1 MAYFVIGLICGL
13 IVMAVICEKA
23 HRQEVS
29 ELKAKINQD
38 RQYHYD
44 VVTNLE
50 NELKTQRNVSESLN
64 ASVNRLRRENERLKK
79 R

>member
-1 MAYFVIGLICGL
+1 MIYFTIGLIAGL

-23 HRQEVS
+23 HRQELT
-29 ELKAKINQD
+29 EIREKMARD

-50 NELKTQRNVSESLN
+50 NELRKARSNGEGESEQG
-64 ASVNRLRRENERLKK
+64 KDD
-79 R
+79 

>member
-1 MAYFVIGLICGL
+1 MYFVIGLIAGL
-13 IVMAVICEKA
+13 IVMAIICEKA

-29 ELKAKINQD
+29 ELNEKISQD

-50 NELKTQRNVSESLN
+50 NELRKARSNGEGTGEQS
-64 ASVNRLRRENERLKK
+64 KDD
-79 R
+79 

>member
-1 MAYFVIGLICGL
+1 MYFVIGLIAGL
-13 IVMAVICEKA
+13 IVMAIICEKA

-29 ELKAKINQD
+29 ELNEKISQD

-50 NELKTQRNVSESLN
+50 NELRKAKSDGKEKQ
-64 ASVNRLRRENERLKK
+64 
-79 R
+79 

>member
-1 MAYFVIGLICGL
+1 MIYFTIGLIAGL

-23 HRQEVS
+23 HRQELS
-29 ELKAKINQD
+29 EIRDKMVRD

-50 NELKTQRNVSESLN
+50 NELRKARSNGQGESEQGTDD
-64 ASVNRLRRENERLKK
+64 
-79 R
+79 

>member
-1 MAYFVIGLICGL
+1 MVYFVIGLICGL

-29 ELKAKINQD
+29 ELNEKISQD

-44 VVTNLE
+44 VVTALE
-50 NELKTQRNVSESLN
+50 NELRKAKSDGKEKQ
-64 ASVNRLRRENERLKK
+64 
-79 R
+79 